1 MNHKHDAMTQP
12 DPAGAPGNECL
23 IQVLSLEYQSL
34 RDEMQTRTSGRF
46 QFVGLMTTAAALLL
60 VGVGGSDRL
69 GTWLSIILAG
79 GVFLMGLVAF
89 WILGI
94 HIVNI
99 SSRVAQ
105 IEARINSLL
114 PPLPDGQ
121 RALSWVS
128 DHQQRP
134 LLVRLVLG
142 EFLRRWVPK

>member
-1 MNHKHDAMTQP
+1 MRELG
-12 DPAGAPGNECL
+12 PAGVPGNECL
-23 IQVLSLEYQSL
+23 IQVLSLEYQTL
-34 RDEMQTRTSGRF
+34 RDEIQTRTSGRF

-60 VGVGGSDRL
+60 VGTGGSDRL
-69 GTWLSIILAG
+69 GTWLSIILAA
-79 GVFLMGLVAF
+79 GVFLIGLIAF
-89 WILGI
+89 WVLGI
-94 HIVNI
+94 HLITI
-99 SSRVAQ
+99 SSRLAQ

-114 PPLPDGQ
+114 PAPPDGQ